1 MEDQKNIGILKFTF
15 ILEAPAG
22 FKAVKSQENSHEA
35 MAWRSLGVV
44 TALLDPEELPVN
56 GEKAKQ

>member
-1 MEDQKNIGILKFTF
+1 M
-15 ILEAPAG
+15 EAPAG

-44 TALLDPEELPVN
+44 TALLDPEELPV
-56 GEKAKQ
+56 EKGQNKIKTGLMFDPLLAVF